1 MRKSQEREMY
11 KVSFI
16 VPLYNG
22 RKYIEGLVSAIQKI
36 DYSNIE
42 LIFIDDGST
51 DKSKELY
58 DIQYRDMEDIYY
70 IYQSNGG
77 IANARN
83 VGVDNANGD
92 YLIFLDQDDSINP
105 QNMTKAILRAVED
118 NVDILLYTTER
129 KKGNITWGCDVVYDD
144 IKVIDKK
151 EISKILKSIIFR
163 EENSYSSYVGHVWGG
178 IYKKSI
184 VYNNKIKFK
193 KFIDYEDDQ
202 LFVFDYL
209 CMVDSVDFFSE
220 CCYYWEVNSNSCS
233 SSFRPIKNGVEKY
246 KNYFSYLRNK
256 YYIFSKDDDI
266 DDDIREFGCQF
277 SICECIR
284 NLLFLDSNSF
294 DAEFNEL
301 MKFVNKNKVV
311 NDVKTINVH
320 ISDIKY
326 RIILLILN
334 LGLIQYAILISR
346 LYIKL
351 KYYIIGRCYD
361 VR

>member
-58 DIQYRDMEDIYY
+58 DTQYRDMEDIYY

-163 EENSYSSYVGHVWGG
+163 EENSYADNLRPVHGFPVHGRTFLRRGFLLSRAFCRS
-178 IYKKSI
+178 
-184 VYNNKIKFK
+184 F
-193 KFIDYEDDQ
+193 
-202 LFVFDYL
+202 
-209 CMVDSVDFFSE
+209 
-220 CCYYWEVNSNSCS
+220 YY
-233 SSFRPIKNGVEKY
+233 
-246 KNYFSYLRNK
+246 
-256 YYIFSKDDDI
+256 
-266 DDDIREFGCQF
+266 DIRRRPDSSRIQTPSLRADACGMRRRI
-277 SICECIR
+277 S
-284 NLLFLDSNSF
+284 FLAFLKMERPPDRY
-294 DAEFNEL
+294 
-301 MKFVNKNKVV
+301 K
-311 NDVKTINVH
+311 
-320 ISDIKY
+320 
-326 RIILLILN
+326 
-334 LGLIQYAILISR
+334 R
-346 LYIKL
+346 LP
-351 KYYIIGRCYD
+351 
-361 VR
+361 